1 MWDCKNYFR
10 WSSSWEVWPELAMP
24 CWCHWI
30 VFKNRIQILKCT
42 LLQCRHNSE
51 ASAGEACRMCVILC
65 MPILVAPRVNYRSLN
80 GRDYFPKFRRTRLFT
95 RGIIFEEFSSR
106 KYCPSTKL
114 LSSPIALFKSG
125 LQFTKDKVCRIFNY
139 FSIFLSAL
147 LL

>member
-80 GRDYFPKFRRTRLFT
+80 GRDYFLKFRRTRLFAGGANFW
-95 RGIIFEEFSSR
+95 GIFIKEVLSINKTF
-106 KYCPSTKL
+106 KL
-114 LSSPIALFKSG
+114 SYSAIQIWPAIYERQSLSNI
-125 LQFTKDKVCRIFNY
+125 
-139 FSIFLSAL
+139 
-147 LL
+147 